1 MESLIIWMSFL
12 FHLHLSTQMQ
22 FFEALFLFCTLVLLA
37 LVCFFSNSRKGQL
50 LTFYAALGALA
61 IHLIGEVPRWQV
73 GLAYVLFPVLPLLL
87 LRNSVAH
94 IALRVL
100 GFLTGATLLATSMF
114 FAMGMPIKRLPAPSG
129 EYKVGTT
136 SFTLVDESREE
147 IHTDR
152 AGDKRELFVEAWY
165 PAGSDEDD
173 VYPMRTLW
181 SELYRGESDQIS
193 FFLSYLRG
201 VKTHSMIGAPA
212 EGSGQRFPLILFNHG
227 LQMFTS
233 QNTLLMEHLASHG
246 YIVVSISHP
255 YESLRVNLEGAGTVL
270 PKFLTSI
277 EEWNK
282 AMQWIEAS
290 SRPIQLAKDSMAEV
304 SSVESR
310 AQIMRNAI
318 SESPMNTVVQ
328 EWASDNTFVLD
339 NLLSS
344 GREATIFQ
352 GIIDTTR
359 IGAMGMSVGG
369 ATAAELCKLD
379 PRIKAGINVDGLQ
392 YGTTNSDSLNVP
404 FLMVYSDDGLGT
416 NDFLQLSSTTA
427 YHECH
432 FVSSKHA
439 DFTDFPII
447 WPMLKLYGQLG
458 SIPGPR
464 VLQMT
469 NNVVLGFWDRY
480 LKDQPASP
488 WNEDYPELTFKSHR
502 D

>member
-1 MESLIIWMSFL
+1 
-12 FHLHLSTQMQ
+12 MQ
-22 FFEALFLFCTLVLLA
+22 FFEALFLFGTLVLLV
-37 LVCFFSNSRKGQL
+37 LVCIFSNSRKAQL
-50 LTFYAALGALA
+50 LAFYVALGALT
-61 IHLIGEVPRWQV
+61 IHLIGEVARWQV
-73 GLAYVLFPVLPLLL
+73 GLAYVLFLVLSLLL
-87 LRNSVAH
+87 LRKSVAQVV
-94 IALRVL
+94 LRIL
-100 GFLTGATLLATSMF
+100 GFLIGVTLMATSVL

-129 EYKVGTT
+129 DYPVGTT

-165 PAGSDEDD
+165 PAEADDDD
-173 VYPMRTLW
+173 VYPIRTLW
-181 SELYRGESDQIS
+181 SELYKGESDQIS
-193 FFLSYLRG
+193 FFLGYLRG

-212 EGSGQRFPLILFNHG
+212 EGSGQKFPLILFNHG

-255 YESLRVNLEGAGTVL
+255 YESLRVNLEGTGTVL
-270 PKFLTSI
+270 PKFLTSM
-277 EEWNK
+277 EEWNQ
-282 AMQWIEAS
+282 AMQWIEES
-290 SRPIQLAKDSMAEV
+290 SRPVLLAQDSIATV
-304 SSVESR
+304 SSVELR
-310 AQIMRNAI
+310 AEIMRNAI
-318 SESPMNTVVQ
+318 SESPMNTVVA
-328 EWASDNTFVLD
+328 EWARDNAFVLD

-379 PRIKAGINVDGLQ
+379 ARIKAGINVDGLQ

-404 FLMVYSDDGLGT
+404 FLMVYSDDGQGT
-416 NDFLQLSSTTA
+416 NDFLQLSSTA
-427 YHECH
+427 DYHECH
-432 FVSSKHA
+432 FVSAKHA
-439 DFTDFPII
+439 DFTDFPVV
-447 WPMLKLYGQLG
+447 WPMLKVYGQLG

-469 NNVVLGFWDRY
+469 NDVVLGFWDHY
-480 LKDQPASP
+480 LKGQPASMR
-488 WNEDYPELTFKSHR
+488 NEDYPEWNLTSFR
-502 D
+502 E